1 MIFFLYLNDITI
13 YLSIKDFDFQH
24 DQTETICYELIED
37 YKDVIKLAKFVMEGA
52 GIFGVGTLGVIGNI
66 LSIFIHR
73 RSRGNKGFHSLLIR

>member
-24 DQTETICYELIED
+24 GQTETICYELIED
-37 YKDVIKLAKFVMEGA
+37 YKDVIRQAKFVMEGA
-52 GIFGVGTLGVIGNI
+52 GIFGVGIFGVVGNI